1 LHYNLAEYIT
11 VRKIKVLIFHAAE
24 RTMT

>member
-1 LHYNLAEYIT
+1 

-24 RTMT
+24 TMT